1 MRIILA
7 SPRGFCAGVNMAI
20 DSLTMAIQEFGTP
33 LYGYHEIV
41 HNRWV
46 VDQFLSEG
54 VTFVND
60 LSQVTEGAHL
70 LYSAHG
76 VSPEIRRQAALRN
89 FKTIDATCPLVTKVH
104 KEAIRFASE
113 GYIILL
119 VGHANH
125 DEVIGTMG
133 EVPNSIILVQTTE
146 DVDRLDLPDTAKVAY
161 LTQTTLSIDDAAEII
176 DRLKQRF
183 PHIVG
188 PPREDICYAT
198 QNRQNA
204 VRILAKESDIVLVI
218 GSRNSSNSQRL
229 AEMARS
235 QDVTAYLIDG
245 PADIDFSW
253 FSGHETITITA
264 GASAPESVVQQC
276 VAMLQEHFKATVEN
290 RVIKEE
296 NVSFVLPEP
305 LRSIKNSKQTV
316 H

>member
-146 DVDRLDLPDTAKVAY
+146 DVDRLEPERLAGG
-161 LTQTTLSIDDAAEII
+161 LIDDPDARAA
-176 DRLKQRF
+176 DCAFAQSRGRDK
-183 PHIVG
+183 
-188 PPREDICYAT
+188 ED
-198 QNRQNA
+198 
-204 VRILAKESDIVLVI
+204 
-218 GSRNSSNSQRL
+218 
-229 AEMARS
+229 
-235 QDVTAYLIDG
+235 
-245 PADIDFSW
+245 
-253 FSGHETITITA
+253 H
-264 GASAPESVVQQC
+264 
-276 VAMLQEHFKATVEN
+276 VAMLRGKAVMGGGGAEADVV
-290 RVIKEE
+290 RIGDAAGEREKIAVADGVRALVGGHEK
-296 NVSFVLPEP
+296 VLPPGCAFEP
-305 LRSIKNSKQTV
+305 TLASQGLDHVVGGLLGPAKDAQDFPARHFAAAVLAEGQDYPALLGR
-316 H
+316 